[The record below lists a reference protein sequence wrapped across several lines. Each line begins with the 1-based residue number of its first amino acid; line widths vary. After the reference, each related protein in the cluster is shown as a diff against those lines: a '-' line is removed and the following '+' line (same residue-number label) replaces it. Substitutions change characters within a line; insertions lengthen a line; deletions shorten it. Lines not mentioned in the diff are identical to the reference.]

1 MIEGNH
7 NHKRVYA
14 HKETI
19 VCKLVIAG
27 WPPHIAGDEIPV
39 EVIGSAEVFDN
50 WSYTAWVPLASG
62 QKVLMEFRG
71 LYLFETYQAAIAERL
86 TEKQRRE
93 LYKYERHYHYKA
105 KKPLFLGRRNPGKWW
120 ADLLKG
126 FVTHNFLAKKHQA
139 CTPSLPACDDKTTG
153 RGLSH
158 PAPYFIERGL

>member
-27 WPPHIAGDEIPV
+27 WPPHISGDEIPV
-39 EVIGSAEVFDN
+39 EVIGSALVLDD

-62 QKVLMEFRG
+62 QKVLMELRG

-93 LYKYERHYHYKA
+93 LYKYERHYHYK
-105 KKPLFLGRRNPGKWW
+105 KPTMWQRVK
-120 ADLLKG
+120 D
-126 FVTHNFLAKKHQA
+126 FLAKKHQA
-139 CTPSLPACDDKTTG
+139 GTPSLPACDDKTTG